1 MGGIYKS
8 QGVKAFFFDFFSKVP
23 GKSHLLK
30 WWQLLLVSKTGVNL
44 HLLAIMLKYPPE
56 CPGGYISMK

>member
-30 WWQLLLVSKTGVNL
+30 WWQLLLVPKTGVNL
-44 HLLAIMLKYPPE
+44 HLLAIILKITPE
-56 CPGGYISMK
+56 RSGGYM